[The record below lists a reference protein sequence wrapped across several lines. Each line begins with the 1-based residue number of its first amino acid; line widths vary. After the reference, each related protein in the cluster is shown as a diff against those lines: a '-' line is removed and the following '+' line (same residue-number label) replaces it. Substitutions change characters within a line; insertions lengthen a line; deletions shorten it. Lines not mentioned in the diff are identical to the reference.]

1 LQRPTGVTILSV
13 LHFIGA
19 GLYLLVALGAFTGG
33 SVFMAAS
40 ADMRGQFGWGIFALI
55 GVVCLIFAGL
65 CIAIGIGFW
74 KLLNWS
80 RVLQIVLLILFLG
93 FQILLIVGAMMHFG
107 ATRVILRV
115 IIMSIEVWILTYLF
129 KANVKRAFG
138 AASL

>member
-1 LQRPTGVTILSV
+1 
-13 LHFIGA
+13 
-19 GLYLLVALGAFTGG
+19 LV
-33 SVFMAAS
+33 
-40 ADMRGQFGWGIFALI
+40 
-55 GVVCLIFAGL
+55 FAGL

-74 KLLNWS
+74 KLLHWS
-80 RVLQIVLLILFLG
+80 RVLQVVLLMLFLG

-115 IIMSIEVWILTYLF
+115 IIMSVEVWILTYLF